1 MLGIGETF
9 EKTIGRV
16 ERGKG
21 HLRPVN
27 DRRET
32 LVMAFAGFAEE
43 HGLDGAT
50 RKQRFFDEA
59 GSFDA
64 DESIFRGE
72 AAAERHAELFEPAI
86 VAAAD
91 ERGLIARAG
100 ATSGFSR
107 RCHHVQRSK
116 FCAADAISRTS

>member
-1 MLGIGETF
+1 M
-9 EKTIGRV
+9 
-16 ERGKG
+16 
-21 HLRPVN
+21 
-27 DRRET
+27 
-32 LVMAFAGFAEE
+32 MAFAGFAEE

-91 ERGLIARAG
+91 ERRLTCRPGV
-100 ATSGFSR
+100 TCGFSGR
-107 RCHHVQRSK
+107 GHHRGG
-116 FCAADAISRTS
+116 

>member
-9 EKTIGRV
+9 EKTIGGV

-32 LVMAFAGFAEE
+32 LMMAFAGFAEE

-50 RKQRFFDEA
+50 RKQRFFDEPGA
-59 GSFDA
+59 FDA

-72 AAAERHAELFEPAI
+72 AAPERHAELFEPAI
-86 VAAAD
+86 IAAGK

-100 ATSGFSR
+100 VACGFSGR
-107 RCHHVQRSK
+107 GHYRGG
-116 FCAADAISRTS
+116 